1 MRGKATLS
9 ESSAADKRITPA
21 YAGKRDNRYKHN
33 HDPQDHPRLC
43 GEKAVFI
50 LRHHDFLGSPPPM
63 RGKALPEQID
73 PWYCGITPAYAGKRY
88 KIILYTPVQED
99 HPRLC
104 GEKVTADIVGLKV
117 RGSPPPM
124 RGKVLNFS
132 VADFPFGITPAYAGK
147 SVFHFFQCPFDQGSP
162 PPMRGKAAGLS
173 VSPARTG
180 ITPAYAGK
188 RTVSSTAAACSWD
201 HPRLCGEKWR
211 HRWRKGSKVGSPP
224 PMRGKAAAIST
235 FASGVGITPAYAGKS
250 RFSYEI
256 RSTS

>member
-1 MRGKATLS
+1 
-9 ESSAADKRITPA
+9 
-21 YAGKRDNRYKHN
+21 
-33 HDPQDHPRLC
+33 
-43 GEKAVFI
+43 
-50 LRHHDFLGSPPPM
+50 M

-188 RTVSSTAAACSWD
+188 SQGCGIIHGRSQD
-201 HPRLCGEKWR
+201 HPRLCGEK
-211 HRWRKGSKVGSPP
+211 GS
-224 PMRGKAAAIST
+224 AI
-235 FASGVGITPAYAGKS
+235 
-250 RFSYEI
+250 EI
-256 RSTS
+256 GL